1 MQKLSL
7 KVYQGRKKNF
17 CYGSLNNAVRSSLL
31 MLTDGLEN
39 QASLLMSEVKYLL
52 TMNMK
57 FLRYL
62 PEEHRSHVF
71 LQ

>member
-1 MQKLSL
+1 MQMLSL
-7 KVYQGRKKNF
+7 KVYQARKENF
-17 CYGSLNNAVRSSLL
+17 CYESLNNAVRSSLL
-31 MLTDGLEN
+31 ILTDGLEN
-39 QASLLMSEVKYLL
+39 QAHLLRSEVRYLL
-52 TMNMK
+52 TINMK